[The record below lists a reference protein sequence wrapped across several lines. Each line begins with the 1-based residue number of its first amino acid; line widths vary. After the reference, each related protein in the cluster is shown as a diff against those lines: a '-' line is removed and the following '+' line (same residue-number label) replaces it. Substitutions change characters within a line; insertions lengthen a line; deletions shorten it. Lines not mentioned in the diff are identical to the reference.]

1 MTFKEFKQVVNDS
14 AADDNARVYIE
25 QLIGENTYLQ
35 TEAVSVR
42 REIDDI
48 FSYFI
53 IMGNMGD

>member
-14 AADDNARVYIE
+14 AADDNARVYVE

-35 TEAVSVR
+35 TEAVSIR
-42 REIDDI
+42 REMDDV

-53 IMGNMGD
+53 ITGTMGD